1 MLCRFF
7 RPALILA
14 FAVGAVPARA
24 GNPLIPTVY
33 AADPSAHV
41 WPGDDRLWVYASN
54 DTPGTN
60 SHDTMVSYHVFSTRD
75 LINWTDYGVVL
86 HLKDV
91 PWAIS
96 HMWAIDCVYRNG
108 EYTLVYC
115 AKEKGT
121 GIFRTGLA
129 KSARPEGPF
138 KDIGFIQ
145 GVDGGQDPAVFIDA
159 DNKPYLFWGAGGI
172 CHGAELTDDLKAVV
186 SGTIID
192 LTQQLKNVY
201 EGPWVHH
208 YAGKYYLSYPG
219 LPNGQWPENMYY
231 ATSDRPLGPYHFRG
245 KYIPEYKGQAGTN
258 HGSIIEYKG
267 RWYAFHHSA
276 WITGMSEVRSLMA
289 DELTYAADG
298 SIEAIEPAAD
308 GAHLVSQP
316 AAPSRVTVVLEAE
329 NAAAAAGELRETAVA
344 QDIPGFSGS
353 GYVKGFG
360 GIGNGVVVMVQNAK
374 PRDARLKIRY
384 RAATGPQKEKVI
396 INKSFLLPDPK
407 SGYTTWEKYIDFP
420 ESKEWAE
427 IDLGIVH
434 LREGDNWID
443 LYSGGGAEFQ
453 LDRFTLEPTDSKQ

>member
-1 MLCRFF
+1 MFCRSITLVAGLALLG
-7 RPALILA
+7 PATS
-14 FAVGAVPARA
+14 ARA

-115 AKEKGT
+115 AKEKGS

-129 KSARPEGPF
+129 KSSRPEGPF
-138 KDIGFIQ
+138 TDVGFVH
-145 GVDGGQDPAVFIDA
+145 GVEGGQDPAVFIDE
-159 DNKPYLFWGAGGI
+159 DNKPYLFWGAGGV
-172 CHGAELTDDLKAVV
+172 CHGAELKDDLSAVV
-186 SGTIID
+186 PGTIVD
-192 LTQQLKNVY
+192 LTRQLENVY
-201 EGPWVHH
+201 EGPWVHR
-208 YAGKYYLSYPG
+208 YSGQYYLSYPG
-219 LPNGQWPENMYY
+219 LPGGQWPENMYY
-231 ATSDRPLGPYHFRG
+231 ATSEKPLGPYHFRG
-245 KYIPEYKGQAGTN
+245 KYIPEYKRQAGTN

-267 RWYAFHHSA
+267 RWYALHHSA
-276 WITGMSEVRSLMA
+276 WVTGMSEVRNLMA
-289 DELTYAADG
+289 DELKYKSDG
-298 SIEAIEPAAD
+298 SIETIQPSVS
-308 GAHLVSQP
+308 GAHLIDEK

-329 NAAAAAGELRETAVA
+329 NGSAASGELRETRVERRVT
-344 QDIPGFSGS
+344 DFSGT
-353 GYVKGFG
+353 GYVTGFG
-360 GIGNGVVVMVQNAK
+360 GIGNGVQVMVQNAR
-374 PRDARLKIRY
+374 PRTARLKIRY
-384 RAATGPQKEKVI
+384 RAVTGAQREKVI

-407 SGYTTWEKYIDFP
+407 SGYTTWEKYIEFP
-420 ESKEWAE
+420 EAKDWTD

-453 LDRFTLEPTDSKQ
+453 VDRFTLEPTESLQ